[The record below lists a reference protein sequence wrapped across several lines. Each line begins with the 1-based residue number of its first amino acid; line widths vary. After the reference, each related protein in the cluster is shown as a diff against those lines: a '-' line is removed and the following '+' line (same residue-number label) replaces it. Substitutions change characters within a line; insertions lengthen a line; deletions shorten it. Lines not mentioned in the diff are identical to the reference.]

1 MIRCSDDVELRPKEF
16 SPGVSA
22 PRCDNCCSV
31 AASPARTRLPGDA
44 PPGDAAGGANATRG
58 ELEVVETIALHGFE
72 QAPTNDPEVRRMSD
86 GSLFVVFNCMPPC
99 FTADDADGPPVLGK
113 YSQFDREMQEAV
125 GVDVNWEDREFFRI
139 RNPKPDT
146 MSRLQDFV
154 AGYHHRE
161 PQL

>member
-1 MIRCSDDVELRPKEF
+1 MTLNFGQRSSLLASVLPALTIAC
-16 SPGVSA
+16 A
-22 PRCDNCCSV
+22 V
-31 AASPARTRLPGDA
+31 AASPAGTRA
-44 PPGDAAGGANATRG
+44 PEDTAPGDAAGGANATTG
-58 ELEVVETIALHGFE
+58 ELDVVETTALHGFE
-72 QAPTNDPEVRRMSD
+72 LAPTNDPEVRRMSD

-99 FTADDADGPPVLGK
+99 FTADDADGPPALGK
-113 YSQFDREMQEAV
+113 YSQFDQEMREAV